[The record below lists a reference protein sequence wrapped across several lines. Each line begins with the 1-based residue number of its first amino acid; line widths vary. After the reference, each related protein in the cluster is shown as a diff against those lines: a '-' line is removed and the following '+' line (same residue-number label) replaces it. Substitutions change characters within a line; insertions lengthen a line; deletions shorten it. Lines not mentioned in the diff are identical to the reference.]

1 MMQTLLHR
9 LHQLEDAVL
18 ALLLGSMIS
27 LAVLQIVLR
36 NVVGTS
42 LTWIDPL
49 LRVEVLWL
57 GLLGAA
63 AAARTGRHITIDLL
77 EPVLKETAKQRLAR
91 AANFAAAIVC
101 AVVAWYSYQFVLLER
116 EFPTAGVLG
125 LPTWAFQTV
134 IPFSFGLMSVRF
146 VLMSFLRAPRS
157 KAG

>member
-9 LHQLEDAVL
+9 LPQLEDAVF

-101 AVVAWYSYQFVLLER
+101 AVVAWYSYQFVLLEK